1 MKINWI
7 TVLCFFIVIVATARI
22 AIQLQT
28 LSYERWWIMVVFS
41 FFVWVACVYEITIK
55 QAIITKIG
63 NMEII
68 FKVILFW
75 VSPLIFGWFIG
86 WYLMS

>member
-1 MKINWI
+1 MKINWV

-22 AIQLQT
+22 VIQLQT

-41 FFVWVACVYEITIK
+41 FSIWAACAYEITIK
-55 QAIITKIG
+55 QAILSKASK
-63 NMEII
+63 MQII

-75 VSPLIFGWFIG
+75 IVPLIFGWFIG
-86 WYLMS
+86 WGKI